1 MLREAIGFASQR
13 AQFEH
18 FVVDLLQARHA
29 PFFKHGEKFCQ
40 HLRDR
45 HGIVRRAVGVEL
57 RELQV
62 VGNDVELVFSKPR
75 QQILRQNERVDIGR
89 LERNAAFL
97 AAGTDKADI
106 KFRVVCRKR
115 RVTREG
121 EERRQRVLELWRA
134 AQHLVRDAGQSD
146 DLRRQPALGV
156 YEGLEGLNDLA
167 VPEPHRADL
176 RDGLL
181 RDLEA
186 GRFNV
191 EADDLIGK
199 TDVLMPMNGDAVVN
213 VVDKIALAAVKYFY
227 FTLTGVP
234 GIRKG
239 LRHTVVGDGDGGHPP
254 LGGELDDAAGVGQR
268 VHVGHSRMQVQ
279 LHALDL
285 GSVHARLVRDLG
297 HVARVELHIVTV
309 VGQLHHARDA
319 QPHTGRNA
327 VAQRRDVLFQHPL
340 AHDDRALVVGHLNER
355 QPHTRLA
362 QLTELA
368 LEDLALDHDVSRLG
382 VQLAHRHGMSLD
394 LAAHDDLA
402 GA

>member
-1 MLREAIGFASQR
+1 MLREAVGFASQR
-13 AQFEH
+13 AQLEH

-29 PFFKHGEKFCQ
+29 ALGEHGKEFCQ

-45 HGIVRRAVGVEL
+45 HGVVRRAVVVEL
-57 RELQV
+57 RQLQMLRH
-62 VGNDVELVFSKPR
+62 DIQLILAQAR
-75 QQILRQNERVDIGR
+75 QQILRQNERINIGR
-89 LERNAAFL
+89 LERNAAL
-97 AAGTDKADI
+97 PAARADKADI
-106 KFRVVCRKR
+106 ELRIVCRER
-115 RVTREG
+115 RISRES

-134 AQHLVRDAGQSD
+134 AQHLVRDAGQTD

-156 YEGLEGLNDLA
+156 HKGLEGLNDLA

-239 LRHTVVGDGDGGHPP
+239 LCYTVVGDGDGGHPP

-285 GSVHARLVRDLG
+285 CSVHARLVRDLG

-309 VGQLHHARDA
+309 VGQLHRARDA

-327 VAQRRDVLFQHPL
+327 VAQRRDVLLQHPL

-362 QLTELA
+362 QLAELA
-368 LEDLALDHDVSRLG
+368 LEDLALDHNISRLG

>member
-1 MLREAIGFASQR
+1 M
-13 AQFEH
+13 
-18 FVVDLLQARHA
+18 
-29 PFFKHGEKFCQ
+29 
-40 HLRDR
+40 
-45 HGIVRRAVGVEL
+45 
-57 RELQV
+57 
-62 VGNDVELVFSKPR
+62 
-75 QQILRQNERVDIGR
+75 
-89 LERNAAFL
+89 

-106 KFRVVCRKR
+106 KFRVVCRER
-115 RVTREG
+115 RISREG
-121 EERRQRVLELWRA
+121 EERRQRVLELRRA
-134 AQHLVRDAGQSD
+134 AQHIVRDAGQSD

-191 EADDLIGK
+191 KADDLIGK
-199 TDVLMPMNGDAVVN
+199 ADVLMPVNGDAVVN
-213 VVDKIALAAVKYFY
+213 VVDEIALTAVKYFY
-227 FTLTGVP
+227 FTLAGVP

-239 LRHTVVGDGDGGHPP
+239 LCYTVVSDGDGGHPP

-279 LHALDL
+279 LHTLDL

-309 VGQLHHARDA
+309 VGQLHRARDA

-327 VAQRRDVLFQHPL
+327 VAQRRYVLLQHPL
-340 AHDDRALVVGHLNER
+340 AHDD
-355 QPHTRLA
+355 
-362 QLTELA
+362 
-368 LEDLALDHDVSRLG
+368 
-382 VQLAHRHGMSLD
+382 
-394 LAAHDDLA
+394 
-402 GA
+402 

>member
-1 MLREAIGFASQR
+1 
-13 AQFEH
+13 
-18 FVVDLLQARHA
+18 
-29 PFFKHGEKFCQ
+29 
-40 HLRDR
+40 
-45 HGIVRRAVGVEL
+45 
-57 RELQV
+57 
-62 VGNDVELVFSKPR
+62 
-75 QQILRQNERVDIGR
+75 
-89 LERNAAFL
+89 
-97 AAGTDKADI
+97 
-106 KFRVVCRKR
+106 
-115 RVTREG
+115 
-121 EERRQRVLELWRA
+121 
-134 AQHLVRDAGQSD
+134 
-146 DLRRQPALGV
+146 
-156 YEGLEGLNDLA
+156 
-167 VPEPHRADL
+167 
-176 RDGLL
+176 
-181 RDLEA
+181 
-186 GRFNV
+186 
-191 EADDLIGK
+191 
-199 TDVLMPMNGDAVVN
+199 MPVNGDAVVN

-285 GSVHARLVRDLG
+285 GSVHTRLVRDLG
-297 HVARVELHIVTV
+297 HVARVELHIVPV
-309 VGQLHHARDA
+309 VGQLHRTRDA

-327 VAQRRDVLFQHPL
+327 VAQRRDVLLQHPL
-340 AHDDRALVVGHLNER
+340 AHDDRAFVVGHLNER

-362 QLTELA
+362 QLTEFA

>member
-1 MLREAIGFASQR
+1 M
-13 AQFEH
+13 
-18 FVVDLLQARHA
+18 
-29 PFFKHGEKFCQ
+29 
-40 HLRDR
+40 
-45 HGIVRRAVGVEL
+45 
-57 RELQV
+57 
-62 VGNDVELVFSKPR
+62 
-75 QQILRQNERVDIGR
+75 
-89 LERNAAFL
+89 
-97 AAGTDKADI
+97 
-106 KFRVVCRKR
+106 CRKR
-115 RVTREG
+115 RVTRES

-134 AQHLVRDAGQSD
+134 AQHLVRDTGQTD

-156 YEGLEGLNDLA
+156 HKGLEGLNDLA

-191 EADDLIGK
+191 KADDLIGK

-234 GIRKG
+234 SIRKG
-239 LRHTVVGDGDGGHPP
+239 LCYTVVGDGDGGHPP
-254 LGGELDDAAGVGQR
+254 LGGELNDAAGVGQR

-309 VGQLHHARDA
+309 VGQLHRTRDA

-340 AHDDRALVVGHLNER
+340 AHDDRAFVVGHLNER

-402 GA
+402 GV